1 MAGGTMGKLDNS
13 FALMRAS
20 WELLKKDKEI
30 LLIPVISG
38 ISMMVMLASFIWP
51 FFFFRD
57 PNVMQRLMNE
67 DENTMMIMSFLFY
80 FLNYLIIIFFNSAI
94 VACATI
100 RMEGRDPK
108 VLDGLNV
115 ACYRIFKIIPW
126 ALISASVGVVLRMI
140 QGKSN
145 FIGRALAGLLGIAW
159 SASSYLVVPILV
171 NENKG
176 PFDALSESVSLLKK
190 TWGEG
195 LVGTLS
201 FGLIFTLMSLPVV
214 VIVCAAVY
222 SGPSQ
227 VTLTLMIIATCYLV
241 ALSVVQTALSG
252 VFQAALYQFA
262 RFGKVPSGFRED
274 QLRRAIERKN

>member
-1 MAGGTMGKLDNS
+1 MAARAMDRLDNS

-20 WELLKKDKEI
+20 WGLLKKDKEI

-51 FFFFRD
+51 FFMFRD
-57 PNVMQRLMNE
+57 PDLMQRVMNE
-67 DENTMMIMSFLFY
+67 DGNTMMVMSFLFY

-100 RMEGRDPK
+100 RMDGRDPT

-115 ACYRIFKIIPW
+115 ACSRIFKIILW
-126 ALISASVGVVLRMI
+126 ALVSASVGVILRMI

-145 FIGRALAGLLGIAW
+145 FIGRALAGLLGMAW
-159 SASSYLVVPILV
+159 SVSSYLVIPILV

-176 PFDALSESVSLLKK
+176 PFDALSGSVSLLKK

-195 LVGTLS
+195 LIGTFS
-201 FGLIFTLMSLPVV
+201 FGLVFTLMSLPVV
-214 VIVCAAVY
+214 FIVGVGAY
-222 SGPSQ
+222 SGNSPL
-227 VTLTLMIIATCYLV
+227 TLALMIIAAFYLI
-241 ALSVVQTALSG
+241 ALSVVQAALSG
-252 VFQAALYQFA
+252 IFQAALYQFA
-262 RFGKVPSGFRED
+262 HSGKVPSGFQED